1 MRQKSI
7 FEKII
12 ADNVPELIKMNSRI
26 SPMQNKKK
34 KKTAPRHSIVKL

>member
-7 FEKII
+7 FERII
-12 ADNVPELIKMNSRI
+12 ADNFPELIKMNSRI

-34 KKTAPRHSIVKL
+34 KKLHLDIA